1 MYWRLPSLSI
11 VPVRCVCRRRCL
23 LYFAAIFS
31 VLHHSSANAI
41 PHGAMAFQ
49 LRLAP
54 GQRVPISAHRHF
66 QSLFRKIVSLPYS
79 RTATGLLSSSASSV
93 VPVANVLAC
102 RRSFPPA
109 KRRAGPS
116 SIPTCLARS
125 TRVSRQH
132 TVRLGDQSALPYPAP
147 FSRVILLFMA
157 ALSRCMSSPQV
168 TLPHAAHGTDSSC
181 RGGQSYS
188 QCSACCQSA
197 NRLCLRLLSGLLTA
211 RHRFFSTAAR
221 DTHSRLICHPPFT

>member
-1 MYWRLPSLSI
+1 MH
-11 VPVRCVCRRRCL
+11 V
-23 LYFAAIFS
+23 
-31 VLHHSSANAI
+31 
-41 PHGAMAFQ
+41 PHGRWHLNFVWNPESDRQTQPIVASIPFLAKLFLSFPPAQ
-49 LRLAP
+49 RLGFSQTAP
-54 GQRVPISAHRHF
+54 
-66 QSLFRKIVSLPYS
+66 
-79 RTATGLLSSSASSV
+79 SV
-93 VPVANVLAC
+93 VPVICVLAC
-102 RRSFPPA
+102 RHSFPPA

-197 NRLCLRLLSGLLTA
+197 NRLCLRLLSGLLAA
-211 RHRFFSTAAR
+211 RHRSFSTAAR